1 MEGVTRESRQ
11 VEWQVHSLCGIG
23 PPSKVHHQRLTDVWM
38 VQGHLQQE
46 AERWQNLP
54 PLARETNT
62 RKILK
67 RAGHRLS
74 PSRLVIT
81 SPFSCL
87 LNNFWV
93 LIFAFATEHELVSW
107 ALGLGQRLNFVYFVH
122 KSFGRNLGSSHA

>member
-1 MEGVTRESRQ
+1 MTSSQSMWNRSTIESSSPKTHRCLNGSRPSAARSRTVTE
-11 VEWQVHSLCGIG
+11 
-23 PPSKVHHQRLTDVWM
+23 PP
-38 VQGHLQQE
+38 
-46 AERWQNLP
+46 P

-93 LIFAFATEHELVSW
+93 LIFAFATQHELVPWS
-107 ALGLGQRLNFVYFVH
+107 LGLVQRLNFVYFVH